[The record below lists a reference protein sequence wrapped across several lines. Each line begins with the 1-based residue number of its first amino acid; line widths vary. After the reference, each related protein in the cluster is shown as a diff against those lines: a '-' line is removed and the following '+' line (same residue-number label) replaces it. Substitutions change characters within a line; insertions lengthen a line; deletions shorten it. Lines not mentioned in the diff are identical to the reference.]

1 MECRLIRFEI
11 IVISVL
17 CFLDFPVRRIP
28 TSLSP
33 EYWPT
38 NSFDRIILNDETRL
52 DGKMNKDSRI
62 FVAGGR
68 GLVGSAIVRRL
79 AEAGYC
85 HIDAPSRAELDLS
98 DHEKVDKH
106 FERTRPEYVF
116 VAAAKVGGI
125 GANEA
130 RPVEFLLENLAIQN
144 TLIPLSHKHGAKKL
158 LFLGSTCIY
167 PKHADQPIKESALL
181 TGPLE
186 PSNDA
191 YAIAKIAGIKLCQA
205 YRKQYGFDA
214 ICAQPTNLYGP
225 NDNFSPTGSHVI
237 PGIVR
242 RMYRAKLEEA
252 VSVTCWGSGK
262 PLREFLFV
270 DDLADACVF
279 LMNEYSN
286 DGIVNVGTGEE
297 ISIAALTDMI
307 RQKVGWRGTI
317 VWDSTKPD
325 GTPRKV
331 CDVSLLRSLGWE
343 AKVSLGEG
351 LDRTLAWF
359 AANQDSFRR

>member
-1 MECRLIRFEI
+1 
-11 IVISVL
+11 
-17 CFLDFPVRRIP
+17 
-28 TSLSP
+28 
-33 EYWPT
+33 
-38 NSFDRIILNDETRL
+38 
-52 DGKMNKDSRI
+52 MNKESRI

-79 AEAGYC
+79 AEAGYN
-85 HIDAPSRAELDLS
+85 HIDAPARTELDLS
-98 DHEKVDKH
+98 NYEKVEEH

-125 GANEA
+125 VANETQ
-130 RPVEFLLENLAIQN
+130 PVEFLLENLEIQN

-242 RMYRAKLEEA
+242 RIYRAKLEGA
-252 VSVTCWGSGK
+252 QTITCWGSGK

-279 LMNEYSN
+279 LMNVYSS
-286 DGIVNVGTGEE
+286 DGIVNVGTGAD
-297 ISIAALTDMI
+297 ISISALTQLI
-307 RQKVGWRGTI
+307 CEKLGWHGSI
-317 VWDSTKPD
+317 VWDTSKPD

-331 CDVSLLRSLGWE
+331 CDVSLLKSLGWE

-359 AANQDSFRR
+359 AQNQESFRG